1 MSPDHTMTRSGPDA
15 RPPGA
20 TGRRARLAVTAA
32 TALAL
37 AVLAGGCGSSATTPG
52 KESAA
57 DFVKRVTLEFSRG
70 QSGRLWDELV
80 PADQA
85 IVSRAKFVT
94 CEGNEGFGLQTMQ
107 VLDSYDDPTSIAGKS
122 QPATA
127 VTLKVTADDG
137 TTTATMH
144 AIPVNGSWRW
154 TLQPAE
160 YAAYTKG
167 KCP

>member
-1 MSPDHTMTRSGPDA
+1 MIPNHAKTRSAPNA
-15 RPPGA
+15 RTTVA
-20 TGRRARLAVTAA
+20 TSRRARLAGSAA

-37 AVLAGGCGSSATTPG
+37 AVIAAGCGSSSTTPG

-85 IVSRAKFVT
+85 IVSRATFVT
-94 CEGNEGFGLQTMQ
+94 CEGNEGFGLKTMH
-107 VLDSYDDPTSIAGKS
+107 VLDTYDDPTSIAGTS

-144 AIPVNGSWRW
+144 AISVNGRWHW

-160 YAAYTKG
+160 YAAYAKG